1 MMLKVISCFSLI
13 GANSYILC
21 TKKPTIIDVG
31 IDDKLIMKK
40 LEENG
45 IKNLDYILLTHFHY
59 DHIAASMEVKE
70 RTGAKILMHK
80 LDAEL
85 IKDEKFTI
93 SRLFNAENPKI
104 IVDEYLIGNETL
116 DLGDAHL
123 KVIHTPGHTPG
134 SICLYEEKE
143 KILFSGDTIFP
154 FGNFGRTDLPG
165 GDIKKLIKSLEKLS
179 KLDVKKLYP
188 GHMEITEKNVNQ
200 QIKESLKIARSML

>member
-1 MMLKVISCFSLI
+1 MLKVISCFSYI

-21 TKKPTIIDVG
+21 TERPTIVDVG
-31 IDDKLIMKK
+31 IDDKVIVKK
-40 LEENG
+40 LNENG
-45 IKNLDYILLTHFHY
+45 IRNLDYILLTHLHY

-80 LDAEL
+80 LDAKL

-104 IVDEYLIGNETL
+104 IVDRYLIGNEVL
-116 DLGDAHL
+116 DLGNANL
-123 KVIHTPGHTPG
+123 RVIHTPGHTPG
-134 SICLYEEKE
+134 SICLYEERE
-143 KILFSGDTIFP
+143 KILFSGDTLFP

-165 GDIKKLIKSLEKLS
+165 GNIKKLVESLEKLS